1 MVLVLGGTTEGRLA
15 AETLDAA
22 GSLFFY
28 STKGSDQQIQLHNGQ
43 RVCGAMDFV
52 SMCNFCKT
60 NGIQAVVDAAHPF
73 AEGLHDTV
81 NRVCKELGIGLIRY
95 ERDFSTPYKEII
107 WCDSYADAIEQLKRD
122 NITKLLALTG
132 VNTIPKLKG
141 YWCSANVDCFF
152 RVLDRDESR
161 SMSSKAGFPQHKLLF
176 FNDELL
182 HRGSSDN
189 ASSKISS
196 SVSSSVPSN
205 ASLNASLN
213 APSSVSSSVSSSV
226 PSKISNVVSEGVS
239 EGIQEGGLKGESEG
253 GQAGSPENFSAKVV
267 QKEIECIRK
276 ILPQAIITKESG
288 ASGYF
293 NEKVAAALRCGVKIY
308 AVRRPLLK
316 YSLPVVYGPV
326 GLRLMIERLLPDFFP
341 LRIGLTTGS
350 TATAATKG
358 AMLRL
363 LYGADEKS
371 VYITLPGGEKVFK
384 ELKGTGYISNKQ
396 AWGCAVKYS
405 GDDPDITN
413 GTDITVTVQLNRLG
427 KVRFFGGEGVGRV
440 TLPGLGIEVGGPAIN
455 KNPRKMMEA
464 VVDEQLAAYK
474 EFCHKNG
481 IEYPQGCSADITI
494 SVAGGREI
502 AAKTFNPKV
511 GVVDGIS
518 IVGTSGVVR
527 PFSKEAFLNSIN
539 REMDVAKALGVT
551 HLVINSGAKSEQK
564 IKESVGPL
572 PSQAF
577 IHYGNFIGDTIKMAS
592 EHGFERVTMGVMIGK
607 AVKLAAGNLDTHSKT
622 VTVDKGFVKQ
632 VARDSGCSNIPE
644 DFTLAREL
652 WGIFKNDDAV
662 RFFGRIKELCYSHCA
677 PLLPNGKLEIMII
690 GE

>member
-15 AETLDAA
+15 AQTLDAA

-60 NGIQAVVDAAHPF
+60 NDIRAIVDAAHPF

-107 WCDSYADAIEQLKRD
+107 WCDSYADAVEQLKRD

-141 YWCSANVDCFF
+141 YWSSENVDCFF

-161 SMSSKAGFPQHKLLF
+161 SMASKAGFPLHKLLF
-176 FNDELL
+176 FDDELL
-182 HRGSSDN
+182 HRGSSDSD
-189 ASSKISS
+189 SSKI
-196 SVSSSVPSN
+196 SSSVPSN
-205 ASLNASLN
+205 ASLNI
-213 APSSVSSSVSSSV
+213 PSSVPANVS
-226 PSKISNVVSEGVS
+226 SKISNVVFEGVS
-239 EGIQEGGLKGESEG
+239 ERVPRGIQESVLKEDPEG
-253 GQAGSPENFSAKVV
+253 VHAGVSENFSTKVV
-267 QKEIECIRK
+267 QKEIECIGK

-316 YSLPVVYGPV
+316 YDLPVVYGPV
-326 GLRLMIERLLPDFFP
+326 GLRLMIEKLLPDFFP

-384 ELKGTGYISNKQ
+384 ELKGTGYTSDKQ

-427 KVRFFGGEGVGRV
+427 KVMFFGGEGVGRV

-481 IEYPQGCSADITI
+481 LEYPQGASADITI

-511 GVVDGIS
+511 GVIDGIS

-622 VTVDKGFVKQ
+622 VTVDKEFVKQ

-652 WGIFKNDDAV
+652 WGIFKDNDAV